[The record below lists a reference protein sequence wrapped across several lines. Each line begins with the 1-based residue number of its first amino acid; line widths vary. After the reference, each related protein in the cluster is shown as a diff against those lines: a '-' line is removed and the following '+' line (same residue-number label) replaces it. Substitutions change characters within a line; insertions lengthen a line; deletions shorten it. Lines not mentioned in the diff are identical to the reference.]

1 MAEEEDSSELRQTG
15 QSGGNDKAGAQTEAG
30 TQTQNVTQTQADT
43 GGRAGKAGGRRKAK
57 QSIFY
62 IYGEQKFQIILGLIG
77 AAIGIAV
84 GLVDVVF
91 GKVLLFTSN
100 TRLAHPFWFIPFL
113 ALAGLGII
121 YLNRLLGGNNHK
133 GMNNVFDVGLEQSAE
148 LPWTIIPF
156 VIVATWMTNLC
167 GGSSGREGVAVQV
180 GAIIAYKLG
189 RYVHSVGEKKIFI
202 ITGMAAGFGGLL
214 GTPIAATCFALEVI
228 VAGEMKYQALFPALI
243 AAISAMEVT
252 QAFGMT
258 KFTFPLNT
266 PMYFTIPFILQL
278 LLLGVIFGLVGAI
291 FAWLI
296 RQAKHFFKV
305 RIPSPIVRIMGGGAV
320 LSVLFLLLHTG
331 RYSGMGLD
339 LIDYSL
345 KGGVIYSYDWIL
357 KLLLT
362 VLTLSLGFQGGELV
376 PLFSIGASLGA
387 VLGNLLG
394 LPVPLVAALGVCG
407 GLRQRDQYA
416 VRAGA
421 ARRRDLRLFVH
432 AGVFHRLRGSL
443 YL

>member
-1 MAEEEDSSELRQTG
+1 
-15 QSGGNDKAGAQTEAG
+15 
-30 TQTQNVTQTQADT
+30 
-43 GGRAGKAGGRRKAK
+43 
-57 QSIFY
+57 
-62 IYGEQKFQIILGLIG
+62 
-77 AAIGIAV
+77 
-84 GLVDVVF
+84 
-91 GKVLLFTSN
+91 
-100 TRLAHPFWFIPFL
+100 
-113 ALAGLGII
+113 
-121 YLNRLLGGNNHK
+121 
-133 GMNNVFDVGLEQSAE
+133 
-148 LPWTIIPF
+148 
-156 VIVATWMTNLC
+156 
-167 GGSSGREGVAVQV
+167 
-180 GAIIAYKLG
+180 
-189 RYVHSVGEKKIFI
+189 
-202 ITGMAAGFGGLL
+202 MAAGFGGLL

-394 LPVPLVAALGVCG
+394 LPVPLVAALGYAAVFGSATNTLFAPVLLGGEIFGFSYTPAFFIVCAVAYIFNMNQTIYG
-407 GLRQRDQYA
+407 KQIPIRERIRRGLRSDTAAPDRAQDRSA
-416 VRAGA
+416 V
-421 ARRRDLRLFVH
+421 
-432 AGVFHRLRGSL
+432 
-443 YL
+443 